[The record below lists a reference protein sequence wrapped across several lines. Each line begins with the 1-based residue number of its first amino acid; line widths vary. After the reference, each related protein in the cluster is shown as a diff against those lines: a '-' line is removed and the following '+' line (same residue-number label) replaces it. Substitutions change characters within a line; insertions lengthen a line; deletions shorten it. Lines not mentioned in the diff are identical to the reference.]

1 VRPPL
6 KASLPPERLSVPV
19 AAVTPRAFVAA
30 ICSARIIRRLVA
42 FVTLAA
48 FCATASAALPNIALF
63 YGKDIPWNELSA
75 FDIAVVEPDHVSLPL
90 KPTGL
95 PTKGNGWLGT
105 RTELLA
111 YLSVGEIHPSRPY
124 FRHFPSA
131 WRAGE
136 NTAWG
141 SVVVDQSRP
150 EWVEWFM
157 THAVRPLLKA
167 GYRGFFLDTLDSFQ
181 LVAKDDAARLRQTDG
196 LIRVVRAIKAE
207 FPEAKLIFNRGFEI
221 LPEVHG
227 LAYSV
232 AAESLFQGWDAGAQR
247 YTVVTESDRNW
258 LLGQLNRVK
267 NEYRLPVLAIDYV
280 APGNRVLARQ
290 TAKRITELG
299 FVPWIANPALD
310 LLGVGAIE
318 VMPRKVLILYD
329 GSSRDTAVTYE
340 SAHRYVATPLNY
352 LGYTA
357 EYREVSKPL
366 PMQALAGRYAGI
378 VAFFSSE
385 EARPALAPFLKN
397 AIGQGMRIAF
407 LGAFGLQRG
416 GALKDVLGLPSR
428 EPSPLSPASRITIS
442 RQAAMIGFE
451 AKPLPDR
458 RSFFPLEAAG
468 GQALLTLR
476 NERGETMDAAALM
489 PWGGYAL
496 SPYSLVPLPSNR
508 GDRWV
513 VQPIEF
519 LRKALALP
527 DMPVPDP
534 TTESGRRL
542 MLAHIDGDGFASRA
556 ELPGTPYAGEVLQK
570 EILEKYRVPTTVSII
585 EGEVAPTGL
594 YASQS
599 PALEAIARRIFAL
612 PQVEIAS
619 HSYSHPFRWGKL
631 ESAGGGD
638 STETYNLAIPGYRFS
653 ASREVGGSLK
663 YINEKLAP
671 PGKSAKVFL
680 WTGDCNPDDETLGET
695 YAAGVANMNG
705 GETLISRA
713 EPSLTLV
720 APIGIYKGGYF
731 QVYAPNQNEN
741 VYTNLWTG
749 PFYGYENVIETFELT
764 DKPYRLKPINIYYH
778 TYSASK
784 RASLTALHKVYQWSL
799 SQQVMN
805 IYASEY
811 TQKALDFVHLTVARS
826 LADDTW
832 RIRGAGQLRTL
843 RMPAS
848 SGFPDLARSNG
859 VVGYNEHNGER
870 YLSTNSDEAIVAMTD
885 KAPTRPYLIDAN
897 ARVASATSSATQL
910 TMELVGH
917 MPITLTLANAARC
930 DVRAD
935 GKPLVGRVVNTA
947 ADQRTYEMKQNGT
960 AKITVDCGR

>member
-1 VRPPL
+1 VRLALKEDLSIDPL
-6 KASLPPERLSVPV
+6 RAMTTAAARRSGIV
-19 AAVTPRAFVAA
+19 AACCADIV
-30 ICSARIIRRLVA
+30 RRLLA
-42 FVTLAA
+42 LATLAA
-48 FCATASAALPNIALF
+48 FCTAAGAALPNIALF
-63 YGKDIPWNELSA
+63 YGKDVPWDELSA
-75 FDIAVVEPDHVSLPL
+75 FDVAVVEPDHVTLPL

-95 PTKGNGWLGT
+95 PAKGNGWLGT

-124 FRHFPSA
+124 FRNFPTT

-141 SVVVDQSRP
+141 SVVVDQSRV
-150 EWVEWFM
+150 EWAEWFM
-157 THAVRPLLKA
+157 ANAVRPLWKA

-181 LVAKDDAARLRQTDG
+181 LVAKDDAARQRQTDG
-196 LIRVVRAIKAE
+196 LIRVVRSIKAE
-207 FPEAKLIFNRGFEI
+207 FPDAKLIFNRGFEI

-227 LAYSV
+227 LAFAV

-247 YTVVTESDRNW
+247 YKEVNEGDRNW

-267 NEYRLPVLAIDYV
+267 TEYLLPVLAIDYV
-280 APGNRVLARQ
+280 APGNRALARQ
-290 TAKRITELG
+290 TARRIADLG
-299 FVPWIANPALD
+299 FVPWISNPALD
-310 LLGVGAIE
+310 MVGVGTIE
-318 VMPRKVLILYD
+318 VMPRKVLVLYD
-329 GSSRDTAVTYE
+329 GGSSDTAMTFE
-340 SAHRYVATPLNY
+340 AAHRYVATPLNY
-352 LGYTA
+352 LGYTT
-357 EYREVSKPL
+357 EYREIGKPL
-366 PMQALAGRYAGI
+366 PAEWLAGRYAGI
-378 VAFFSSE
+378 VALFSSD
-385 EARPALAPFLKN
+385 EARPTLAPFLRS
-397 AIGQGMRIAF
+397 AIGQGVRIAF

-416 GALKDVLGLPSR
+416 SALKDVLGLPSR
-428 EPSPLSPASRITIS
+428 EPSSVAPTGRVTIA
-442 RQAAMIGFE
+442 RQDAMMGFE

-458 RSFFPLEAAG
+458 RGFFPLEAAR
-468 GQALLTLR
+468 GQPLLTLR

-496 SPYSLVPLPSNR
+496 RPYSLVSLPSNR
-508 GDRWV
+508 GERWV
-513 VQPIEF
+513 IQPIEF

-542 MLAHIDGDGFASRA
+542 MLVHIDGDGFANRA

-570 EILEKYRVPTTVSII
+570 EILEKYRVPTTVSVI
-585 EGEVAPTGL
+585 EGEVSSTGL

-619 HSYSHPFRWGKL
+619 HSYSHPFRWSKL
-631 ESAGGGD
+631 ETASGSDSA
-638 STETYNLAIPGYRFS
+638 ETYNLPIPNYRFS
-653 ASREVGGSLK
+653 VAREVGGSLK

-680 WTGDCNPDDETLGET
+680 WTGDCNPDDESIGAT
-695 YAAGVANMNG
+695 YHAGVANMNG
-705 GETLISRA
+705 GETWISRA

-720 APIGIYKGGYF
+720 APIGIRKGDYF

-749 PFYGYENVIETFELT
+749 PFYGYERVIETFELT

-784 RASLTALHKVYQWSL
+784 RASLTALHKVYQWSQ
-799 SQQVMN
+799 SQSVIN
-805 IYASEY
+805 VFASDY

-826 LADDTW
+826 LADDSW
-832 RIRGAGQLRTL
+832 RVRGAGQLRTL

-848 SGFPDLARSNG
+848 SGHPDLSRSSG

-870 YLSTNSDEAIVAMTD
+870 YLSMDSDQTSVVMTD
-885 KAPTRPYLIDAN
+885 KAPARTYLVDAN
-897 ARVASATSSATQL
+897 ARVVSATSSATRL
-910 TMELVGH
+910 TMDLAGH
-917 MPITLTLANAARC
+917 MPITLTLANAGRC

-935 GKPLVGRVVNTA
+935 GKPLAGRVASTTA
-947 ADQRTYEMKQNGT
+947 THSTYEMKQDGT